1 MIEKNTDTKKK
12 RKEGAAFASLA
23 FQKTCSSIYKNQR
36 EDKLRR
42 ERNKISE
49 DKGDMSLTLYSKNG
63 GSGMKYLQC
72 KQAQNKRKT
81 LVCTQIHIHHYVYTP
96 STPSRPFF
104 LGNPKRPC
112 GVKGARRSGGRE
124 GVQGSEKKRR
134 VKSIALQWALAPFSK
149 KAKARCIILYHQA
162 RPIVLALFKT
172 PVGIMEAS
180 TQLNPFQAARVV
192 SREERR
198 PKKITRRIKEMKA
211 YSSFPPCTARYTL
224 GEKARMKKR
233 VLCGEGEQREPW
245 EMGDAFEN
253 MRVLWWI
260 LLAPFRS

>member
-1 MIEKNTDTKKK
+1 M
-12 RKEGAAFASLA
+12 
-23 FQKTCSSIYKNQR
+23 
-36 EDKLRR
+36 
-42 ERNKISE
+42 
-49 DKGDMSLTLYSKNG
+49 
-63 GSGMKYLQC
+63 
-72 KQAQNKRKT
+72 
-81 LVCTQIHIHHYVYTP
+81 YTHLP
-96 STPSRPFF
+96 PHRGRFF

-124 GVQGSEKKRR
+124 GVQGLEKKRR
-134 VKSIALQWALAPFSK
+134 VKSIALQWALAPFST